1 MIVSI
6 KATDGESN
14 IVGYWRSEYK
24 HTPELELELEL
35 ELKFYAKLEIV
46 LRSFDLP
53 Q

>member
-14 IVGYWRSEYK
+14 IVGYWRSEYT
-24 HTPELELELEL
+24 HTPELELEL